1 MPANFLLNVETKLL
15 IETLRLRYGYDFTHY
30 AGASLKRRVAAL
42 PGALGLPSIS
52 DIVPKL
58 VHDESFLPQVL
69 SHLSVPVTAMF
80 RDPDVFFGIRQEII
94 PFLRS
99 YPQIK
104 IWQAGSATGEEAYSL
119 AILLEEEGLYDRT
132 QIYST
137 DINDIA
143 LAKAEEGVF
152 ASKLLKDYESNY
164 SLAGGKTSFNKYYT
178 EKYNLFKINDNIRR
192 NIVFS
197 HHNLVSDGVFCEVHL
212 ILCRNVLIYF
222 DRPLQNRVFSL
233 FSEALRH
240 GGFLVLGT
248 RETLRFSDVHKNFSQ
263 ITRGV
268 NLFRKSAR
276 AA

>member
-15 IETLRLRYGYDFTHY
+15 IEALRLRYGYDFTHY
-30 AGASLKRRVAAL
+30 AGASLRRRVAAL
-42 PGALGLPSIS
+42 PSTLGLPSIS
-52 DIVPKL
+52 DIIPKL
-58 VHDESFLPQVL
+58 VHDESFLSLVL

-80 RDPDVFFGIRQEII
+80 RDPDVFLNIRKEII

-104 IWQAGSATGEEAYSL
+104 VWQAGSATGEEAYSL

-152 ASKLLKDYESNY
+152 PSKLLKEYEHNY
-164 SLAGGKTSFNKYYT
+164 RLAGGKADFSSYYT
-178 EKYNLFKINDNIRR
+178 EKYNFFRMSDVIRR

-222 DRPLQNRVFSL
+222 DRPLQNRVFNL
-233 FSEALRH
+233 FFEALRY
-240 GGFLVLGT
+240 GGFLCLGT
-248 RETLRFSDVHKNFSQ
+248 RESIRFSEAQGRFTQ
-263 ITRGV
+263 LMRGV
-268 NLFRKSAR
+268 NLFRKSSVMP
-276 AA
+276 

>member
-15 IETLRLRYGYDFTHY
+15 IEALKLRYGYDFTHY
-30 AGASLKRRVAAL
+30 AGASLRRRVAAL

-69 SHLSVPVTAMF
+69 SHLSVPVTSMF
-80 RDPDVFFGIRQEII
+80 RDPDVFLNIRTEII

-137 DINDIA
+137 DINDLA

-152 ASKLLKDYESNY
+152 SSKLLKEYENNY
-164 SLAGGKTSFNKYYT
+164 RLAGGKVSFLDYYT
-178 EKYNLFKINDNIRR
+178 EKYNLFRMSDAIRR

-197 HHNLVSDGVFCEVHL
+197 HHNLVSDGVFCEVNL

-222 DRPLQNRVFSL
+222 DRPLQNRVLNL
-233 FSEALRH
+233 FFDALRH
-240 GGFLVLGT
+240 GGFLCLGT
-248 RETLRFSDVHKNFSQ
+248 RESMRFTEAQNNFTQ
-263 ITRGV
+263 VMRGV
-268 NLFRKSAR
+268 NLFRKIAR